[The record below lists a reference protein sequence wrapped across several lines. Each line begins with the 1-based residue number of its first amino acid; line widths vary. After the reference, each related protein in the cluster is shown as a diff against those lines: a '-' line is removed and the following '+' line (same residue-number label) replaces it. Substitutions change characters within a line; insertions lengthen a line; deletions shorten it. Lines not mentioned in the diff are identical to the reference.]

1 MAQMQWYYL
10 TCAHPGIGEAVAE
23 AYNVP
28 EQLKSGKEQL
38 QDNIIFNLSIG
49 DNSHTAHLNLR

>member
-1 MAQMQWYYL
+1 MQWYYL
-10 TCAHPGIGEAVAE
+10 TCAQPGNGEARRDAE

-38 QDNIIFNLSIG
+38 QNNIIFNLSIG
-49 DNSHTAHLNLR
+49 DNSLRLHLNLR